1 MWDCTE
7 RKSTGPVSMK
17 PADRPEHVRL
27 PWLVYPVFPL
37 NSFRGLFSSF
47 LMGPYFVFILLNTGS
62 LLGVYSHT
70 FGSLIKLAAVA
81 YCSSG
86 KTTHGRG
93 LADSRCIF
101 PHVSGPLSC
110 RSTMDCLFNQPRS

>member
-1 MWDCTE
+1 
-7 RKSTGPVSMK
+7 
-17 PADRPEHVRL
+17 
-27 PWLVYPVFPL
+27 
-37 NSFRGLFSSF
+37 
-47 LMGPYFVFILLNTGS
+47 MGPYLVFILLNTGS

-93 LADSRCIF
+93 LADSRYIF

-110 RSTMDCLFNQPRS
+110 RSTMDCLPWSWSYYGDWSSYTEREIKK